1 MEEEDRVSK
10 MKKVVIATI
19 LMLLV
24 GAMFVG
30 IAKAENFGYW
40 PSENGIGI
48 CGDDAK

>member
-40 PSENGIGI
+40 PSGNGIGI